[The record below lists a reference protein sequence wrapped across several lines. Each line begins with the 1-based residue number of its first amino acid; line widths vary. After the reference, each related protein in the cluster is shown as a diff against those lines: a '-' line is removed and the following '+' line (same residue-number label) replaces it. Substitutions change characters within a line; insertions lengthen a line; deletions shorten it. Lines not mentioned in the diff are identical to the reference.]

1 MRRLFVLPSRLQPTA
16 HGFDPTPLVFG
27 IENKRLIL
35 KYSKHETYCAHK
47 TLVFNGMRGVAQ
59 SIQIKWFTEMMLSA
73 YF

>member
-1 MRRLFVLPSRLQPTA
+1 MASTPP
-16 HGFDPTPLVFG
+16 PLVFG

-35 KYSKHETYCAHK
+35 KYSKHETYCANK

-59 SIQIKWFTEMMLSA
+59 SIQNKRFADMMLSA